1 MKRFLL
7 LALTAG
13 LLSPIAANAETIYLV
28 ISTEGT
34 SLDKIEMKDMNQ
46 CLEQGELYRKTTP
59 NQNHR
64 QDPKSQGI
72 AATVRTFI
80 CLKGK

>member
-1 MKRFLL
+1 
-7 LALTAG
+7 
-13 LLSPIAANAETIYLV
+13 
-28 ISTEGT
+28 
-34 SLDKIEMKDMNQ
+34 MKDMNQ
-46 CLEQGELYRKTTP
+46 CFEQGELYRKTTP